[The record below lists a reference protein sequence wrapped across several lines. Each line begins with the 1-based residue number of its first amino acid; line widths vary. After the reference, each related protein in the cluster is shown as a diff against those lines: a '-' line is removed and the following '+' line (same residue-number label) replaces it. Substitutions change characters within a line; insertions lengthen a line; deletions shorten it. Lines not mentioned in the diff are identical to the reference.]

1 MNGSID
7 FMDLWTMPID
17 EASQILDASLTVL
30 KRKEKANEQ

>member
-1 MNGSID
+1 MNGGID

-17 EASQILDASLTVL
+17 EATEILDASFVVL